1 MNQSTINDNLQHLG
15 ITRLN
20 PMQEAAINA
29 FQHHDSVMLLSP
41 TGSGKTIGFLLPL
54 LELLKPTTDKVQ
66 ALVLVPSRELA
77 LQIEDVFRRLRTGH
91 KVTCC
96 YGGHEIKIE
105 TNNLIQPPALLV
117 GTPGR
122 VLDHLANKRV
132 DLSQVHT
139 LVLDEFDKC
148 LDMGFADEMTEILT
162 YLSHIQK
169 RMLTSA
175 TNIDQLP
182 LFTGISEVE
191 TLNFLESAPVD
202 SNLQVRRIDAQ
213 QADKLD
219 TLLSLVCKLGEQS
232 MIIFLNH
239 RESVDRVS
247 DFLNENGVVNEVF
260 HGGLEQRDRENT
272 LTRFRNGSCRILV
285 STDLAARGLDIP
297 DIDAVIHYHLPVNHE
312 AYTHRNVR
320 TARMNAAGTA
330 YIIVGV
336 DELLPDFIPDNL
348 HYESL
353 PDTLVLPPSPQWETM
368 YIGKGK
374 KDKVNKVDIVGFFCQ
389 KGGIDKS
396 DIGLIDVKDNFAY
409 VAVKRHLAHELLYKL
424 KGEKLKGK
432 SVNLKI

>member
-1 MNQSTINDNLQHLG
+1 M
-15 ITRLN
+15 
-20 PMQEAAINA
+20 
-29 FQHHDSVMLLSP
+29 
-41 TGSGKTIGFLLPL
+41 
-54 LELLKPTTDKVQ
+54 
-66 ALVLVPSRELA
+66 
-77 LQIEDVFRRLRTGH
+77 
-91 KVTCC
+91 
-96 YGGHEIKIE
+96 
-105 TNNLIQPPALLV
+105 
-117 GTPGR
+117 
-122 VLDHLANKRV
+122 
-132 DLSQVHT
+132 
-139 LVLDEFDKC
+139 
-148 LDMGFADEMTEILT
+148 
-162 YLSHIQK
+162 
-169 RMLTSA
+169 
-175 TNIDQLP
+175 
-182 LFTGISEVE
+182 
-191 TLNFLESAPVD
+191 
-202 SNLQVRRIDAQ
+202 
-213 QADKLD
+213 
-219 TLLSLVCKLGEQS
+219 SLVCKLGEQS

-247 DFLNENGVVNEVF
+247 DFLNENGVLNEIF

-297 DIDAVIHYHLPVNHE
+297 DIDAVIHYHLPVNQE
-312 AYTHRNVR
+312 AYTHRNGR

-330 YIIVGV
+330 YVIVGV

-409 VAVKRHLAHELLYKL
+409 VAVKRHLAHELLHKL